1 MTRNKIYVIF
11 FLLFQIS
18 CTDPFDLT
26 RTDIISDELV
36 FDDPVLADAFL
47 FDLYDR
53 ARFHISSGNGNLNM
67 GLISSYGGESRNY
80 GVSWQIPYTQVIDV
94 DYNEN
99 GLTGKVLDYYNYR
112 LIREC
117 NQLITK
123 LPESERL
130 SESFINSRVSEAK
143 FIRAHAY
150 FEMVKRFGGVPL
162 VTDVIPVQGSEDE
175 LFRPRNSEKEI
186 YDFILSEM
194 NDIVNHLPV
203 YPEQDGRISK
213 WAALSLKSRSMLY
226 AASVANF
233 GTEQLDGLLGINNS
247 DANYYYLESL
257 NASREIIRSGIFSL
271 YRKDPDPVKNFGDL
285 FIDESNN
292 SEVIFAEKYDYDL
305 SLIHI

>member
-1 MTRNKIYVIF
+1 MNSNKIYLIL
-11 FLLFQIS
+11 FLLFQVGCS
-18 CTDPFDLT
+18 DPFDLT

-53 ARFHISSGNGNLNM
+53 AQFHIKSGNGNLNM

-80 GVSWQIPYTQVIDV
+80 GVSWQIPYTQVVDV

-99 GLTGKVLDYYNYR
+99 GLIGKILDYYDYR

-123 LPESERL
+123 LPESEKL
-130 SESFINSRVSEAK
+130 SSDFINSRVSEAR

-150 FEMVKRFGGVPL
+150 FEMVKRFGGVPI
-162 VTDVIPVQGSEDE
+162 VTDIIPVQGTRDE
-175 LFRPRNSEKEI
+175 LFRARNSEKEV

-194 NDIVNHLPV
+194 DDIVNYLPSFA
-203 YPEQDGRISK
+203 EQDGRITK
-213 WAALSLKSRSMLY
+213 WTALSLKSRSMLY
-226 AASVANF
+226 AASIANF
-233 GTEQLDGLLGINNS
+233 GTEQLNGLLGINNS
-247 DANYYYLESL
+247 ETNFYYQKSLE
-257 NASREIIRSGIFSL
+257 ASREIIRSGIFSL
-271 YRKDPDPVKNFGDL
+271 Y
-285 FIDESNN
+285 
-292 SEVIFAEKYDYDL
+292 L